1 MCSERRIPSKNNNK
15 LIGLTDRLRLLI
27 KQESLSPIAKGA
39 AGLRNVAAH
48 ADIGELEPE
57 EVQYL
62 EALEHFLS
70 CCIPEVGGAVEEIG
84 FSH

>member
-1 MCSERRIPSKNNNK
+1 M
-15 LIGLTDRLRLLI
+15 
-27 KQESLSPIAKGA
+27 AKGA

-48 ADIGELEPE
+48 ADVGELEPE

-70 CCIPEVGGAVEEIG
+70 CCIPEEGGIAVEEIG